1 MDPKEEMIMLEEEIE
16 AEDFFDT
23 TSVYSKNGT
32 DHLLE
37 NDEIS
42 AAEEAFMNG
51 WDEADDEGW

>member
-1 MDPKEEMIMLEEEIE
+1 MILEEELE
-16 AEDFFDT
+16 NGNFFDT

-42 AAEEAFMNG
+42 ATEEAFMNG
-51 WDEADDEGW
+51 WDEAEDEEE